1 MPGEDV
7 LLKLKDVYAGY
18 SSNKIVL
25 RGVNL
30 EAKKSQTIIIT
41 GPNGS
46 GKTTLLKTIAGLT
59 KIFSGK
65 LLFNEGDG
73 RPEPPLRGIGLVL
86 NPHPLVPSLTVKENL
101 EIILQYRKKQNLPT
115 ADIDEIVNLVGI
127 VELLGKKALELS
139 SGERQLVGI
148 AQALLTVPRILLL
161 DEPLAHL
168 DSKNTAKV
176 SEAISNIV
184 QRGDL
189 CILAV
194 FHEVL
199 EASFLKPYKLIVLEH
214 GRVVWEGGYHD
225 TLGSCIISTDKVVPS
240 IPFSFI
246 EKGSNLYYE
255 LHIDKVEANLRED
268 PGRRFVGVN
277 REAFNIEPFLSKPGS
292 KQCVEAR
299 VIYYKPLSGNLFLVK
314 VLVRGQVIEI
324 GPVRLPKDLYLGARV
339 CVSLSCK
346 NVGSPYMSTPSS

>member
-1 MPGEDV
+1 MTGEIA
-7 LLKLKDVYAGY
+7 LLKLEDVYAGY
-18 SSNKIVL
+18 SNNKIVL
-25 RGVNL
+25 RGINL

-65 LLFNEGDG
+65 LLFNGEGENL
-73 RPEPPLRGIGLVL
+73 EPPLRGIGLVL
-86 NPHPLVPSLTVKENL
+86 NPHPLVPTLTVKENL
-101 EIILQYRKKQNLPT
+101 EIILQYRKKQDLPT
-115 ADIDEIVNLVGI
+115 ADIEEIVNLVGI
-127 VELLGKKALELS
+127 DELLGKRALELS

-148 AQALLTVPRILLL
+148 AQALLTVPKILLL

-168 DSKNTAKV
+168 DSQNTAKV
-176 SEAISNIV
+176 LEAISNIV

-199 EASFLKPYKLIVLEH
+199 EALFLKPYKLIVLEH
-214 GRVVWEGGYHD
+214 GRVVWEGGYHA
-225 TLGSCIISTDKVVPS
+225 TLGSCIISTDKAVPS
-240 IPFSFI
+240 LPFSFI
-246 EKGSNLYYE
+246 ERGSNLYYD
-255 LHIDKVEANLRED
+255 LHIDKLEDNFEED
-268 PGRRFVGVN
+268 PGRRYVGVN
-277 REAFNIEPFLSKPGS
+277 REALNIETFSSKPEG

-299 VIYYKPLSGNLFLVK
+299 VIYYKPLSGYLYLLK
-314 VLVRGQVIEI
+314 VLARGQVIEI

-339 CVSLSCK
+339 CVNLDCK
-346 NVGSPYMSTPSS
+346 NVGSPYMSIPSS